1 MRIVIVRRI
10 APKMD
15 SRNGASSRKRAA
27 NVSVSNDLLDQAR
40 RHGINLSQA
49 LEERL
54 GELIR
59 DKERASW
66 LRENRSAIEAYNRR
80 IENEGVFSEGLRSF

>member
-1 MRIVIVRRI
+1 
-10 APKMD
+10 MD
-15 SRNGASSRKRAA
+15 PRNSASSRKRAA
-27 NVSVSNDLLDQAR
+27 NVSVSNELLDQAR

-54 GELIR
+54 AELIR
-59 DKERASW
+59 DKERESW

-80 IENEGVFSEGLRSF
+80 IEHEGVFSDGLRTF